1 MTARRRVP
9 IADAA
14 PRAQRRSE
22 VAAHATIRER
32 LDEAAG
38 TAPGPDDEHL
48 AVALAASGERALAD
62 EITRRLMPWARA
74 RLLDAAVST

>member
-9 IADAA
+9 VDDAA
-14 PRAQRRSE
+14 PRAQHRRE

-38 TAPGPDDEHL
+38 ITAGSDEHL
-48 AVALAASGERALAD
+48 AVALAASGERTLAD

-74 RLLDAAVST
+74 RLLDTARST